1 MRDDTIKKR
10 LSLEELNRLTPEQFV
25 SVAGP
30 VFECSPWIAGATASR
45 RPFSSIEHALAEL
58 RSTVL
63 AAGTE
68 QKLDLIRAHPD
79 LVGRASLAGTLT
91 AESTREQSA
100 AGLGN
105 LSPKEIQLFQ
115 SNNAAY
121 REKFG
126 FPFVICARLNKK
138 EAILAGFQQRLPH
151 TREQEIDSALEE
163 IFKIAELRL
172 RDIVDTGKP
181 AKLSTHVLD
190 TTRGCPADGM
200 RIELWSLDGADRTLI
215 KGAETNADGR
225 TDAPLLEG
233 GDVRDG
239 QYELI
244 FFVGDYFNNPAGE
257 RFLDRVPVRFQLK
270 AGGAYHVPLLCSP
283 WSYSTYRGS

>member
-10 LSLEELNRLTPEQFV
+10 LSLAELNRLTPEQFV
-25 SVAGP
+25 AVVGS
-30 VFECSPWIAGATASR
+30 VFEKSPWIAAATAGR
-45 RPFSSIEHALAEL
+45 RPFSTLEHALAEW

-63 AAGTE
+63 AASAG
-68 QKLDLIRAHPD
+68 QKLELICAHPD
-79 LVGRASLAGTLT
+79 LVGLAALT

-105 LSPKEIQLFQ
+105 LSAEEIQLFQ
-115 SNNAAY
+115 TNNAAY

-138 EAILAGFQQRLPH
+138 DAILSGFRQRLPH
-151 TREQEIDSALEE
+151 TREHEIETALEE

-172 RDIVDTGKP
+172 RDIVEAAKP

-190 TTRGCPADGM
+190 TTRGCPACGM
-200 RIELWSLDGADRTLI
+200 RIELWSIDGANRLLL
-215 KGAETNADGR
+215 KGLETNTDGR

-244 FFVGDYFNNPAGE
+244 FFVGDYFKNPVE
-257 RFLDRVPVRFQLK
+257 DRFLDRVPVRFQLK